1 MRFHHLVL
9 ASIVVAANAAGA
21 AAPVAEEAIA
31 QAEREGRARVI
42 VRLAA
47 EAPPPGRREAAQA
60 RAARSLAIAQAAGRV
75 LGRLGGAG
83 RPGLRSYE
91 GLPFLALEAR
101 PAELQ
106 RLAQDPEVLAIE
118 QDRELQLSIAQ
129 SIPWIDADVTKSAG
143 FDGSGWA
150 VVILDSGVES
160 SHSWL
165 AGRVVEEACFSAG
178 GDCPNGQSTQ
188 YGPGSAAPCTYAS
201 TCFHGTHVAGI
212 AAGLTWP
219 AHGVAPGADVIAIQV
234 GSMQTGSACG
244 GTSPCLTI
252 YSSDVVAGLDYV
264 ETLAASRA
272 IAAVNMSFG
281 TGTTWGSESACN
293 AANSAFKTAVDTV
306 SALGIAAVA
315 AAGNGNV
322 TNGIEAPA
330 CLSSA
335 VAVGG
340 SLDSSDTVW
349 IGSATTGSNTGPPLD
364 FFAPGSPI
372 TSSVPGNATG
382 TYNGTSMATP
392 HVAGAFALLRQAAP
406 GASLSSLRAALASTG
421 VSLTDTRNGI
431 ARPRIDADGAVRA
444 LAPAECF
451 DGVDNDDDGYTDVDG
466 AGGAWPDPDCL
477 DGFDD
482 QEQAVAAGGCGI
494 GPELALA
501 LPLLAGLRRNRRR
514 R

>member
-1 MRFHHLVL
+1 MRLGVSVVL
-9 ASIVVAANAAGA
+9 AGFVLAGQAAGA
-21 AAPVAEEAIA
+21 AAPVAEEALA
-31 QAEREGRARVI
+31 RAEREGRARVI

-47 EAPPPGRREAAQA
+47 EAAPAGRRESPEA
-60 RAARSLAIAQAAGRV
+60 RAARSLAIAQTAGRV
-75 LGRLGGAG
+75 LGRLGAAE
-83 RPGLRSYE
+83 PAGLRSYE
-91 GLPFLALEAR
+91 ALPFLALAAS
-101 PAELQ
+101 PAELR

-118 QDRELQLSIAQ
+118 EDRQLQLSISQ
-129 SIPWIDADVTKSAG
+129 SIPWIDADLTRSAG
-143 FDGSGWA
+143 FDGRGWA

-160 SHSWL
+160 THSWL

-178 GDCPNGQSTQ
+178 GDCPNGQTTQ

-212 AAGLTWP
+212 AAGLTSP
-219 AHGVAPGADVIAIQV
+219 SHGVAPGADVIAIQV
-234 GSMQTGSACG
+234 GSMLTGSACG
-244 GTSPCLTI
+244 GTSPCLTL

-293 AANSAFKTAVDTV
+293 SANAAFRSAVEAV

-349 IGSATTGSNTGPPLD
+349 IASGTTGTNSGAPLD
-364 FFAPGSPI
+364 FFAPASPI

-382 TYNGTSMATP
+382 TYSGTSMATP
-392 HVAGAFALLRQAAP
+392 HLAGAFAVLRQATP
-406 GASLSSLRAALASTG
+406 GATLSALRGALAGSG

-431 ARPRIDADGAVRA
+431 TRPRIDADGAVRS
-444 LAPAECF
+444 LAPSACF
-451 DGVDNDDDGYTDVDG
+451 DGLDNDGDGRVDVDG
-466 AGGAWPDPDCL
+466 NGGAPDSDCTDAF
-477 DGFDD
+477 DGS
-482 QEQAVAAGGCGI
+482 EQMVVAGGCGI